1 MESLML
7 LIATPLPA
15 AVETRAL
22 QEFGAAAAP
31 ENMTQL
37 VAPEGMR
44 ALLLSSRQRVD
55 AATVAALPS
64 SLGLIATCSVGF
76 DHIDLAACAARD
88 IAVTNTPDVLTD
100 ATAEMAMLLILAA
113 ARRAREYGQIMDQG
127 WGRNYALNQM
137 LGMQLSGKVLGI
149 IGMGRIGRAVAHRAQ
164 AFGMTAIYHNRTRL
178 PADLERGTT
187 FVDLDELLASADVVS
202 LNLPGTGSQ
211 PLMTAARFAQM
222 KPGAIFVNTA
232 RGGLVDDDALLAALA
247 SGHLGGAGLD
257 VFRGEP
263 AFDKRYLDQPR
274 AFLTPHMG
282 SATLDTREAMGHRAL
297 NNVAAFLAGRTPTDL
312 VTRAA

>member
-1 MESLML
+1 
-7 LIATPLPA
+7 
-15 AVETRAL
+15 
-22 QEFGAAAAP
+22 
-31 ENMTQL
+31 
-37 VAPEGMR
+37 
-44 ALLLSSRQRVD
+44 
-55 AATVAALPS
+55 
-64 SLGLIATCSVGF
+64 
-76 DHIDLAACAARD
+76 
-88 IAVTNTPDVLTD
+88 
-100 ATAEMAMLLILAA
+100 
-113 ARRAREYGQIMDQG
+113 
-127 WGRNYALNQM
+127 
-137 LGMQLSGKVLGI
+137 
-149 IGMGRIGRAVAHRAQ
+149 
-164 AFGMTAIYHNRTRL
+164 MTAIYHNRTRL

>member
-1 MESLML
+1 ML

-15 AVETRAL
+15 AVGTRAL
-22 QEFGAAAAP
+22 QEFSAAAAP

-37 VAPEGMR
+37 VAPEGTR
-44 ALLLSSRQRVD
+44 AVLLSSRQRVD
-55 AATVAALPS
+55 AAAVAALPAS
-64 SLGLIATCSVGF
+64 IGLIATCSVGF
-76 DHIDLAACAARD
+76 DHIDLAACAARG
-88 IAVTNTPDVLTD
+88 IKVTNTPDVLTD
-100 ATAEMAMLLILAA
+100 ATAEIAMLLILAA

-127 WGRNYALNQM
+127 WGKAFALNQM

-149 IGMGRIGRAVAHRAQ
+149 VGMGRIGGAVAYRAQ
-164 AFGMTAIYHNRTRL
+164 AFGMTILYHNRNRL
-178 PADLERGTT
+178 PQDAECGTYCADL
-187 FVDLDELLASADVVS
+187 DDLLARADVVS
-202 LNLPGTGSQ
+202 LNLPGAGNQ
-211 PLMTAARFAQM
+211 PLMTAAQFARM

-263 AFDKRYLDQPR
+263 AFDRRYLDQPR

-297 NNVAAFLAGRTPTDL
+297 DNVAAFLAGRTPADL